1 LTTTNTPTATEA
13 ALTLDR
19 LQTRLTVV
27 DGLRVSVASD
37 PRWIRLV
44 VVDDDGAVEMRWLDP
59 STAAVPFGPSVVLH
73 SAHPVGPGRLYE
85 EIGEDC
91 ELTGDEATVGICYP
105 DTVVADA
112 VRRDLWPLLENV
124 GEPGADLAPV
134 VAVLAGYHRR
144 SLNR

>member
-1 LTTTNTPTATEA
+1 LTSTNTPTTSEA

-19 LQTRLTVV
+19 LQTHPIVV

-37 PRWIRLV
+37 PHRIRLV
-44 VVDDDGAVEMRWLDP
+44 VADDDGAVELRWLDP
-59 STAAVPFGPSVVLH
+59 RNASGPFGPSVVLH

-91 ELTGDEATVGICYP
+91 ELTGDEVTVGICYP

-112 VRRDLWPLLENV
+112 VRCDLQPLLE
-124 GEPGADLAPV
+124 PGVDLAPV

-144 SLNR
+144 CLNR

>member
-1 LTTTNTPTATEA
+1 MTTTNTPTATEA

-19 LQTRLTVV
+19 LKTGPAAV
-27 DGLRVSVASD
+27 DGLQVRVAPD
-37 PRWIRLV
+37 PHWIRLV
-44 VVDDDGAVEMRWLDP
+44 VADDDGAVEMRWLGP
-59 STAAVPFGPSVVLH
+59 RNAAAPFGLSVVLH

-91 ELTGDEATVGICYP
+91 EFTGDEVTVGVCYP
-105 DTVVADA
+105 DTVVADT
-112 VRRDLWPLLENV
+112 VRHDLWPLLENA

-134 VAVLAGYHRR
+134 IAVLAGYHRR